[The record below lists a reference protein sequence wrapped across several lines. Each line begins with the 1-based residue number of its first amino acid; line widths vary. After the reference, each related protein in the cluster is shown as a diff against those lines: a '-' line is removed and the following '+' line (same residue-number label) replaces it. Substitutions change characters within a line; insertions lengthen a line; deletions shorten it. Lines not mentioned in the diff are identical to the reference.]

1 MIKLTDKEYD
11 EVLERFYP
19 KISHI
24 MANRIKKEIKET
36 MNDREYNT
44 FDDLREVVNF
54 IRNEIS
60 VDLYSYMLDIIDE
73 LELQYEQRT
82 TQKSW
87 NKGKNTD
94 L

>member
-36 MNDREYNT
+36 MSDREYNT
-44 FDDLREVVNF
+44 FDVLREVVNF

-73 LELQYEQRT
+73 LELQYE
-82 TQKSW
+82 
-87 NKGKNTD
+87 
-94 L
+94 

>member
-1 MIKLTDKEYD
+1 MIKLTDNEYD

-19 KISHI
+19 KISHT

-73 LELQYEQRT
+73 LELQYE
-82 TQKSW
+82 
-87 NKGKNTD
+87 
-94 L
+94 

>member
-11 EVLERFYP
+11 EVLEKFYP

-73 LELQYEQRT
+73 LELQYEQTR

-87 NKGKNTD
+87 NKD
-94 L
+94 

>member
-60 VDLYSYMLDIIDE
+60 VDLYSYMFDIIDE
-73 LELQYEQRT
+73 LELQYE
-82 TQKSW
+82 
-87 NKGKNTD
+87 
-94 L
+94 

>member
-1 MIKLTDKEYD
+1 MIKLTDKEYN

-24 MANRIKKEIKET
+24 MANRIKKEIKES

-54 IRNEIS
+54 VRNEIS

-73 LELQYEQRT
+73 LELQYE
-82 TQKSW
+82 
-87 NKGKNTD
+87 
-94 L
+94 

>member
-11 EVLERFYP
+11 EVLEKFYP

-60 VDLYSYMLDIIDE
+60 VVLYSYMLDIIDE
-73 LELQYEQRT
+73 LELQYEQTR

-87 NKGKNTD
+87 DKGKNTD

>member
-73 LELQYEQRT
+73 LELQYEQTR

-87 NKGKNTD
+87 NKN
-94 L
+94 

>member
-1 MIKLTDKEYD
+1 
-11 EVLERFYP
+11 
-19 KISHI
+19 

-73 LELQYEQRT
+73 LELQYE
-82 TQKSW
+82 
-87 NKGKNTD
+87 
-94 L
+94 

>member
-36 MNDREYNT
+36 MNDREHST

-60 VDLYSYMLDIIDE
+60 VDLYSCMLDIIDE
-73 LELQYEQRT
+73 LELQYE
-82 TQKSW
+82 
-87 NKGKNTD
+87 
-94 L
+94 

>member
-36 MNDREYNT
+36 MQDREYNT
-44 FDDLREVVNF
+44 FDDLREVINF

-73 LELQYEQRT
+73 LELEYE
-82 TQKSW
+82 
-87 NKGKNTD
+87 
-94 L
+94 

>member
-36 MNDREYNT
+36 MQGRGYNT

-73 LELQYEQRT
+73 LELQYE
-82 TQKSW
+82 
-87 NKGKNTD
+87 
-94 L
+94 

>member
-36 MNDREYNT
+36 MNDRGYNT

-73 LELQYEQRT
+73 LELQYE
-82 TQKSW
+82 
-87 NKGKNTD
+87 
-94 L
+94 

>member
-24 MANRIKKEIKET
+24 MAKRIKKEIKET

-60 VDLYSYMLDIIDE
+60 VDLYSYMLDTIDE
-73 LELQYEQRT
+73 LELQYE
-82 TQKSW
+82 
-87 NKGKNTD
+87 
-94 L
+94 

>member
-19 KISHI
+19 KISLI

-73 LELQYEQRT
+73 LELQYE
-82 TQKSW
+82 
-87 NKGKNTD
+87 
-94 L
+94 

>member
-11 EVLERFYP
+11 EVLESFYP

-36 MNDREYNT
+36 MSDREYNT

-73 LELQYEQRT
+73 LELQYE
-82 TQKSW
+82 
-87 NKGKNTD
+87 
-94 L
+94 

>member
-11 EVLERFYP
+11 EVLEWFYP

-36 MNDREYNT
+36 MQDREYNT

-73 LELQYEQRT
+73 LELQYE
-82 TQKSW
+82 
-87 NKGKNTD
+87 
-94 L
+94 

>member
-11 EVLERFYP
+11 EVLEMFYP

-24 MANRIKKEIKET
+24 MAKRIKKEIKET

-73 LELQYEQRT
+73 LELQYE
-82 TQKSW
+82 
-87 NKGKNTD
+87 
-94 L
+94 

>member
-73 LELQYEQRT
+73 LELQYEQTR

-87 NKGKNTD
+87 DKD
-94 L
+94 

>member
-36 MNDREYNT
+36 MSDRKYNT

-73 LELQYEQRT
+73 LELQYE
-82 TQKSW
+82 
-87 NKGKNTD
+87 
-94 L
+94 

>member
-73 LELQYEQRT
+73 LELQYEQTR

-87 NKGKNTD
+87 NKD
-94 L
+94 

>member
-11 EVLERFYP
+11 EVLERFYH

-36 MNDREYNT
+36 MQDREYNT
-44 FDDLREVVNF
+44 FDDLREVINF

-60 VDLYSYMLDIIDE
+60 PDLYSYMLDTIDE
-73 LELQYEQRT
+73 LELQYE
-82 TQKSW
+82 
-87 NKGKNTD
+87 
-94 L
+94 

>member
-11 EVLERFYP
+11 EVLEKFYP

-36 MNDREYNT
+36 MQDREYNT

-73 LELQYEQRT
+73 LELQYE
-82 TQKSW
+82 
-87 NKGKNTD
+87 
-94 L
+94 

>member
-60 VDLYSYMLDIIDE
+60 VVLYSYMLDIIDE
-73 LELQYEQRT
+73 LELQYEQTR

-87 NKGKNTD
+87 NKD
-94 L
+94 

>member
-44 FDDLREVVNF
+44 FDDLREVINF
-54 IRNEIS
+54 IRNDVS
-60 VDLYSYMLDIIDE
+60 PDLYSYMLDTIDE
-73 LELQYEQRT
+73 LELQYEQTR

-87 NKGKNTD
+87 NKN
-94 L
+94 

>member
-36 MNDREYNT
+36 TNDREYNT

-73 LELQYEQRT
+73 LELQYE
-82 TQKSW
+82 
-87 NKGKNTD
+87 
-94 L
+94 

>member
-11 EVLERFYP
+11 KVLERFYP

-73 LELQYEQRT
+73 LELQYE
-82 TQKSW
+82 
-87 NKGKNTD
+87 
-94 L
+94 

>member
-24 MANRIKKEIKET
+24 MANRIKKEIKGT

-73 LELQYEQRT
+73 LELQYE
-82 TQKSW
+82 
-87 NKGKNTD
+87 
-94 L
+94 

>member
-19 KISHI
+19 KISYI
-24 MANRIKKEIKET
+24 MAKRIKKEIKET

-44 FDDLREVVNF
+44 FNDLREVVNF

-73 LELQYEQRT
+73 LELQYE
-82 TQKSW
+82 
-87 NKGKNTD
+87 
-94 L
+94 

>member
-11 EVLERFYP
+11 EVLEKFYP

-36 MNDREYNT
+36 MQDREYNT

-60 VDLYSYMLDIIDE
+60 PDLYSYMLDTIDE
-73 LELQYEQRT
+73 LELQYE
-82 TQKSW
+82 
-87 NKGKNTD
+87 
-94 L
+94 

>member
-11 EVLERFYP
+11 EVLEKFYP

-36 MNDREYNT
+36 MQGREYNT
-44 FDDLREVVNF
+44 FDDLREMVNF

-73 LELQYEQRT
+73 LELQYE
-82 TQKSW
+82 
-87 NKGKNTD
+87 
-94 L
+94 

>member
-11 EVLERFYP
+11 EVLERFYL

-36 MNDREYNT
+36 MSDREYNT

-73 LELQYEQRT
+73 LELQYE
-82 TQKSW
+82 
-87 NKGKNTD
+87 
-94 L
+94 